1 MSRKVF
7 IIAFIA
13 ILALVCLVACKQEV
27 PNTNSLYGTWTGKL
41 SYSIVTEEYTFTVK
55 DDTNFTLIEK
65 VTMYQSTD
73 TETITGTYK
82 FNSGSDTEGT
92 LTADVESD
100 VIYTKDGVKK
110 TKTIPFTLAGNKLTI
125 TNPDEYLSVVLT
137 KQEDK

>member
-13 ILALVCLVACKQEV
+13 ILALVCLVACKQDV
-27 PNTNSLYGTWTGKL
+27 ANNSLYGTWTGRL
-41 SYSIVTEEYTFTVK
+41 SYSVVVEEYTFTVS

-65 VTMYQSTD
+65 VTMFGSTD
-73 TETITGTYK
+73 TETIEGTYK
-82 FNSGSDTEGT
+82 FTSESEGT

-100 VIYTKDGVKK
+100 VVYTEGGKNK

-125 TNPDEYLSVVLT
+125 TDPDEYLSVVLT